1 MAQCGEK
8 PSIRIAKIRQNL
20 EHVNVQEVNS
30 VNGESVSA
38 SSESLGVVNAQD
50 FRDNA
55 VIGSLAETVATAA
68 VLPQKDMVN
77 VLGNTETMQQQGG
90 GTNIGGEGGFIGGN
104 VNGSNTDGAG
114 NLIYENPNV
123 LENAPSFKVPANP
136 LLPPE
141 YKEVLNYNDIQF
153 LNGFIRTQIGRYI
166 RVECLVGSN
175 NIEIRAGYLIGVG
188 LNYILLQE
196 SITGNVLSIDFWSI
210 KFVYYYYNEE
220 EAERALA
227 FGPLLNS
234 PVR

>member
-1 MAQCGEK
+1 MSQCGEK

-20 EHVNVQEVNS
+20 ENNQGK
-30 VNGESVSA
+30 NGFDKEEAASVSA
-38 SSESLGVVNAQD
+38 KVSSK
-50 FRDNA
+50 
-55 VIGSLAETVATAA
+55 SLAAA
-68 VLPQKDMVN
+68 AILSEKDMIN
-77 VLGNTETMQQQGG
+77 VLGNTETMPQQGG
-90 GTNIGGEGGFIGGN
+90 SINIGGEGGFIGGTP
-104 VNGSNTDGAG
+104 NGSNTDGAG
-114 NLIYENPNV
+114 EIIYENPNV

-136 LLPPE
+136 LLPAE

-196 SITGNVLSIDFWSI
+196 SVTGNIISVDFWSI